1 MAHLKRQK
9 LTKKMPLPRK
19 GTTYIAKANSHVGES
34 VPTVIAVRDLL
45 HLARNA
51 KEVKLLKNEKKLKI
65 NGVLV
70 KDIRQ
75 PVKILN
81 VLEADKAYTL
91 TLTTNGKFT
100 FEPTKTKD
108 QRLCKVIGK
117 KIQKAHKIQLNL
129 HDGSNIIISDKEKIR
144 INDSIYIDFKGKLK
158 TQVPLEKGKKAL
170 VISGNHLGSKGKIT
184 EKNEDN
190 HKVTIE
196 FTSKEG
202 SAYIDAERVI
212 VE

>member
-9 LTKKMPLPRK
+9 LTKKIPLPRK
-19 GTTYIAKANSHVGES
+19 GTTFLAKANSDVSES
-34 VPTVIAVRDLL
+34 VPAVIAVRDLL

-65 NGVLV
+65 NGAPI

-75 PVKILN
+75 PIKILN
-81 VLEADKAYTL
+81 VFEADKAYTL
-91 TLTTNGKFT
+91 TLTSNGKFT

-108 QRLCKVIGK
+108 QRLCKVTGK

-129 HDGSNIIISDKEKIR
+129 HDGSNIIISDKEKIK

-158 TQVPLEKGKKAL
+158 SHVSLEKGKSAI

-184 EKNEDN
+184 AKDEET

-196 FTSKEG
+196 FNNKEG
-202 SAYIDAERVI
+202 SAVIDAERVV

>member
-19 GTTYIAKANSHVGES
+19 GTTFLAKANSHSDES
-34 VPTVIAVRDLL
+34 VPVVIAIRDLL
-45 HLARNA
+45 HLARTS
-51 KEVKLLKNEKKLKI
+51 KEVKILKNEKKLKI
-65 NGVLV
+65 NGLTI
-70 KDIRQ
+70 KDIKQ

-81 VLEADKAYTL
+81 ILEADKTYVL
-91 TLTTNGKFT
+91 TLTPNGKFV
-100 FEPTKTKD
+100 FEPSKNKD

-129 HDGSNIIISDKEKIR
+129 HDGSNIIISDKEKIK
-144 INDSIYIDFKGKLK
+144 INDSIYIDLKGKLK
-158 TQVPLEKGKKAL
+158 SHVPLEKGKSAL
-170 VISGNHLGSKGKIT
+170 VISGNHLGSHGKILQKDEET
-184 EKNEDN
+184 

-196 FTSKEG
+196 FTNKEG
-202 SAYIDAERVI
+202 SADIDAERVV